1 MADKIFKRT
10 SNVIRRQLIWGT
22 NVPKTTK
29 LGNLR
34 FNALLVKTLMII
46 KRNENIM
53 TFYTIFHF
61 SGFKDIVCVLIS
73 CCESAQWGYEFHSNY
88 FKRNVSMKTRYLKCS
103 YQSLYNCFWGFRNKI
118 YGFWIKVPN
127 IYGLNIYSST
137 NISCVLI

>member
-1 MADKIFKRT
+1 MADKIFKCT

-34 FNALLVKTLMII
+34 FNALLLQTLMII
-46 KRNENIM
+46 KLYCIM
-53 TFYTIFHF
+53 TFYIIFLF
-61 SGFKDIVCVLIS
+61 SGFKDIVCVLMS

-103 YQSLYNCFWGFRNKI
+103 YQSLYNNCFCVFGRK
-118 YGFWIKVPN
+118 Y
-127 IYGLNIYSST
+127 YSKT
-137 NISCVLI
+137 KYIFMPLLIGMLWVY